1 MKDCESYNRYCDKIE
16 WSFHVAGLSEIR
28 SLVESDL
35 LIVDTSVRSE
45 ENYDEFIFSD
55 AMN

>member
-1 MKDCESYNRYCDKIE
+1 MKDCESDNRYCDKIE
-16 WSFHVAGLSEIR
+16 WNFHVAGLSEIR

-35 LIVDTSVRSE
+35 LIVDISVQSK
-45 ENYDEFIFSD
+45 ENYDEFIVFG